1 MTNSAEPVRNIA
13 NILVQVK
20 IMLTCHIV
28 HLDLGSQ
35 IQQLNQAFHVLQ
47 LEHKSKVS
55 FPKDNFLLTKSVEG
69 PETFFAVLWN
79 RNRNRKN
86 RNFLTSG
93 TGTVTGTV
101 TC

>member
-1 MTNSAEPVRNIA
+1 MTNSAVPVRNIA

-47 LEHKSKVS
+47 LEHTGKVS
-55 FPKDNFLLTKSVEG
+55 FPKNKFLLNTSVEDPG
-69 PETFFAVLWN
+69 TFLVWIRIRTL
-79 RNRNRKN
+79 
-86 RNFLTSG
+86 G
-93 TGTVTGTV
+93 VGI
-101 TC
+101 